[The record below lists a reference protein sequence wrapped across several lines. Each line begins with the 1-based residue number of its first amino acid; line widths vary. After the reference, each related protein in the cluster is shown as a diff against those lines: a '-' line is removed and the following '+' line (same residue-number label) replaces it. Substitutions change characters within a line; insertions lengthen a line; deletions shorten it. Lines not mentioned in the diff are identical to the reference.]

1 MNYWLTTEEMGM
13 FTRKT
18 RYSFSSL
25 YKYQKDKLVS
35 MFASKADF
43 GLNKSK
49 SQDKYNRN
57 RIDKKRVPSKS
68 ITTIQ

>member
-1 MNYWLTTEEMGM
+1 
-13 FTRKT
+13 
-18 RYSFSSL
+18 
-25 YKYQKDKLVS
+25 

-68 ITTIQ
+68 ITTI